1 MDKTIIIEQ
10 IEVGRLA
17 VFCYL
22 IGDPGSGEALLI
34 DPASDFEKITALVE
48 RYGLHVI
55 NVVNTH
61 GHFDHTSGNSYFCRI
76 TGAKLCIHEDD
87 AGYLKKKLN
96 RLAAFI
102 KGGRSVGQ
110 TVRLLA
116 DGETISV
123 GRLRVKV
130 IHTPGH
136 TRGSI
141 CLFCEGNLFTG
152 DTLFTEGMGRTDF
165 RDGSE
170 KQIMESI
177 RNRILSLP
185 DDTMIWPGHH
195 YGRFPVT
202 TVREQKRYY
211 GL

>member
-1 MDKTIIIEQ
+1 MIIEQ
-10 IEVGRLA
+10 VLVGHMA
-17 VFCYL
+17 VFSYI
-22 IGDPGSGEALLI
+22 IGNPESGEAILI
-34 DPASDFEKITALVE
+34 DPASNFDVITGLID
-48 RYGLHVI
+48 RYGLHITRVI
-55 NVVNTH
+55 NTH
-61 GHFDHTSGNSYFCRI
+61 GHFDHTSGNSYFSRVA
-76 TGAKLCIHEDD
+76 GAELCIHEKDCH
-87 AGYLKKKLN
+87 YLDKKIN
-96 RLAAFI
+96 RFTAFI
-102 KGGRSVGQ
+102 TGGRPGRRN
-110 TVRLLA
+110 VRLLR
-116 DGETISV
+116 DGDRISV
-123 GRLRVKV
+123 GLRQVEV

-136 TRGSI
+136 TQGSI
-141 CLFCEGNLFTG
+141 CLLCEGNLFTG

-185 DDTMIWPGHH
+185 DDTKIWPGHH

>member
-1 MDKTIIIEQ
+1 MIIEQ
-10 IEVGRLA
+10 ILVGQMA

-22 IGDPGSGEALLI
+22 VGNPESGEALLI
-34 DPASDFEKITALVE
+34 DPASDFNKINEFIE
-48 RYGLHVI
+48 RYGLHI
-55 NVVNTH
+55 TKIINTH
-61 GHFDHTSGNSYFCRI
+61 GHFDHTSGNSYFTKN
-76 TGAKLCIHEDD
+76 TGAELCIHEYDS
-87 AGYLKKKLN
+87 GYLNRKIN

-102 KGGRSVGQ
+102 KGGRGVKHKI
-110 TVRLLA
+110 RLLK
-116 DGETISV
+116 DGDRLNV
-123 GRLRVKV
+123 GTHQVEV

-141 CLFCEGNLFTG
+141 CLLCNGNLFTG

-165 RDGSE
+165 ADGSE

-177 RNRILSLP
+177 KNRILTLP

>member
-1 MDKTIIIEQ
+1 MIIEQ
-10 IEVGRLA
+10 ILVGQMA

-22 IGDPGSGEALLI
+22 VGNPESGEAVLI
-34 DPASDFEKITALVE
+34 DPASEFDKINAFID
-48 RYGLHVI
+48 RYGLRITRII
-55 NVVNTH
+55 NSH
-61 GHFDHTSGNSYFCRI
+61 GHFDHTSGNSYFSRM
-76 TGAKLCIHEDD
+76 TGAELCIHENDSI
-87 AGYLKKKLN
+87 YLHKKIN

-102 KGGRSVGQ
+102 KGGRAVKQ
-110 TVRLLA
+110 NIRLLK
-116 DGETISV
+116 DGDMINV
-123 GRLRVKV
+123 GTRRIEV

-141 CLFCEGNLFTG
+141 CLLCEGNLFTG
-152 DTLFTEGMGRTDF
+152 DTLFTEGMGRADF
-165 RDGSE
+165 ADGSE

-177 RNRILSLP
+177 KNRILTLP
-185 DDTMIWPGHH
+185 DDTKIWPGHH